1 MKNFNSTEKNDKIV
15 EKYNKIAEE
24 YNKIANVSMAFM
36 FIGVF
41 GVMAS
46 IFSSLIIH
54 GIVTAY
60 FELFCNSL
68 ILVAA
73 SLVTCII
80 GQIGFNYFMEKGFNK

>member
-1 MKNFNSTEKNDKIV
+1 MKNFNSTEKNDKI
-15 EKYNKIAEE
+15 AET
-24 YNKIANVSMAFM
+24 YNKIANVSMVFM
-36 FIGVF
+36 CIGTF